1 MHDAFEEVGARYVLI
16 LDQGKSFRGQ
26 PKPNSYDD
34 ALWTGLMAITD
45 DTPGFEVILSEEDM
59 RLYRIL
65 GIEEG

>member
-1 MHDAFEEVGARYVLI
+1 
-16 LDQGKSFRGQ
+16 
-26 PKPNSYDD
+26 
-34 ALWTGLMAITD
+34 MAITD